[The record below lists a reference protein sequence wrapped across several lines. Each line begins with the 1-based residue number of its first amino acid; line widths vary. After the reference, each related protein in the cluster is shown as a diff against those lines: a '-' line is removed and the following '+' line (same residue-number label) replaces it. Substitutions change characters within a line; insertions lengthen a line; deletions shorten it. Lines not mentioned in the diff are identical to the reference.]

1 MMNVY
6 VPTQYL
12 YMYMLTRF
20 YKRILYMYI
29 HNRRPRT
36 YPPATE
42 TLQRDETCFLEITT
56 FSTVN
61 LSIPFM

>member
-12 YMYMLTRF
+12 YMYMLTCF

-29 HNRRPRT
+29 HNRRSRT
-36 YPPATE
+36 YPPTTE
-42 TLQRDETCFLEITT
+42 TLQHDETCFLEITT
-56 FSTVN
+56 FSTLN
-61 LSIPFM
+61 LSIPLT